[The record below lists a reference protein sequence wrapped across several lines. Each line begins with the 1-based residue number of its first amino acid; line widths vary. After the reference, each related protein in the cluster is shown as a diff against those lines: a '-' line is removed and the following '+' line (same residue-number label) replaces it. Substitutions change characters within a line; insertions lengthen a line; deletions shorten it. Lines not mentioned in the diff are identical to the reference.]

1 MIPVRVVLLSP
12 PPSPSRWKVGGG
24 GVGVGGIGKGRGV
37 GWGGGSWFAGASRD
51 ACFLLSGPKWNPDK
65 NTPLVAAC
73 RLWVAAVSEVIGRGE
88 ANLRLGPCHRRD
100 RGLQE
105 DPATLLIL
113 TFSVLKSGERTGCDF
128 CAALTCGGG
137 K

>member
-24 GVGVGGIGKGRGV
+24 GGGGLGKGEGRV
-37 GWGGGSWFAGASRD
+37 GGSWFAGASRD

-73 RLWVAAVSEVIGRGE
+73 RLWVAAVSEVIGRGRQIYVSARVTDVAE
-88 ANLRLGPCHRRD
+88 GYRKARLH
-100 RGLQE
+100 
-105 DPATLLIL
+105 
-113 TFSVLKSGERTGCDF
+113 F
-128 CAALTCGGG
+128 
-137 K
+137 